1 MKNPNIA
8 KVLKEYRKQNHY
20 SVEDVVFKLE
30 EQNLPFAT
38 KTIYGWESGQTQPD
52 ADTLLVLCKIYKI
65 DNILETFGYQP
76 PSEELLLSK
85 EEHELIQKYRQH
97 EEKLVCGI
105 LTPTLLCCGLL
116 LPYNCIILHILLKI
130 LRRFPKTTV
139 DQHRLFSWIQRVS
152 FFCIIFKSSSIL
164 KFPSGQFLKFLQW
177 GIWVTCFPV

>member
-38 KTIYGWESGQTQPD
+38 KTIYGWEIGQTQPD

-76 PSEELLLSK
+76 PSEELFLSK

-97 EEKLVCGI
+97 EEMQNAVKKLLGVGE
-105 LTPTLLCCGLL
+105 
-116 LPYNCIILHILLKI
+116 
-130 LRRFPKTTV
+130 
-139 DQHRLFSWIQRVS
+139 D
-152 FFCIIFKSSSIL
+152 
-164 KFPSGQFLKFLQW
+164 
-177 GIWVTCFPV
+177 

>member
-76 PSEELLLSK
+76 PVRRCSSSLK

-97 EEKLVCGI
+97 EVMQNAVKKLLGVGEDRVDKAASEISKAAFTRIHLCFLCHMNFI
-105 LTPTLLCCGLL
+105 LIFE
-116 LPYNCIILHILLKI
+116 LPDPFIDPFC
-130 LRRFPKTTV
+130 RSPVPKHEY
-139 DQHRLFSWIQRVS
+139 DPEQY
-152 FFCIIFKSSSIL
+152 
-164 KFPSGQFLKFLQW
+164 
-177 GIWVTCFPV
+177 

>member
-38 KTIYGWESGQTQPD
+38 KTIYGWE
-52 ADTLLVLCKIYKI
+52 VLCKIYKI

-76 PSEELLLSK
+76 PSEELFLSK

-97 EEKLVCGI
+97 EEMQNAVKKLLGVGE
-105 LTPTLLCCGLL
+105 
-116 LPYNCIILHILLKI
+116 
-130 LRRFPKTTV
+130 
-139 DQHRLFSWIQRVS
+139 D
-152 FFCIIFKSSSIL
+152 
-164 KFPSGQFLKFLQW
+164 
-177 GIWVTCFPV
+177 

>member
-65 DNILETFGYQP
+65 YKILETFGYQP
-76 PSEELLLSK
+76 PSEELFLSK

-97 EEKLVCGI
+97 EEMQNAVKKLLGVGE
-105 LTPTLLCCGLL
+105 
-116 LPYNCIILHILLKI
+116 
-130 LRRFPKTTV
+130 
-139 DQHRLFSWIQRVS
+139 D
-152 FFCIIFKSSSIL
+152 
-164 KFPSGQFLKFLQW
+164 
-177 GIWVTCFPV
+177 

>member
-76 PSEELLLSK
+76 PSEELFLSK

-97 EEKLVCGI
+97 EEMQNAVKKLLGVGEDQGMKKAAIPQEKLVCDI
-105 LTPTLLCCGLL
+105 LTPTLTKKFYLTLAYFSTYSILQAVIGVCVCG
-116 LPYNCIILHILLKI
+116 HILEE
-130 LRRFPKTTV
+130 
-139 DQHRLFSWIQRVS
+139 SE
-152 FFCIIFKSSSIL
+152 
-164 KFPSGQFLKFLQW
+164 
-177 GIWVTCFPV
+177 